1 MTVLPSSSSA
11 AHAAP
16 SGTSGAGAPRVTPA
30 VVLGRVARLRRG
42 GNGDHS
48 DHGGQPRV
56 LLVRARPEWSGPADL
71 DLGGRLVRVVACVSP
86 LAVLE
91 EVVRWTHAPVED
103 GWLVLLTDADEGSLG
118 DSLLAQVHR
127 QRVDVIEPW
136 LAVLEDFGATQAD
149 PRLRGSEYRWVA
161 PALLEA
167 RPAAGWP
174 RRPGGLLGRED
185 ALAELAAARLGLT
198 ELGLGAA
205 DLDIATLL
213 RWTTTPGATAALGRL
228 GADERAGLTRYL
240 VERTGRAGQALFT
253 LTAAGNGD
261 RALALGLVCD
271 CLWPRSRPGHRGSA
285 EPPAGTSGAGAG
297 GGSGVGTDAV
307 ERVVERAR
315 VRVERYFGDVRLDDT
330 TMRAFAD
337 AVREVVTTA
346 LLTARP
352 GAGRLGLDAAGARGV
367 AEDASATLHPEDGV
381 PALLDT
387 ADRLLGDLDARA
399 AGAASD
405 LLRSGFDHRLGVVA
419 AAVRDSLTVA
429 QSGVHRSLLA
439 GAARDVMAAVGS
451 LRGHLLAGLDR
462 PEVERAAMAA
472 RLVGWLATQPTGSL
486 TATATGSP
494 ATGSPTTGVPAG
506 PTSLAAALDAHLDDG
521 AWADV
526 ALSHLAAGTP
536 APAVG
541 SVYRDLY
548 LVAARR
554 RRALDATF
562 ARLLAQWTT
571 TGRSAPAGSAGSAG
585 PLCVEEVL
593 DRVVRPAVTARG
605 GRVLLLVL
613 DGMSA
618 AVAAQLAAELRRER
632 WEECDPL
639 GLPVAE
645 PTDPARRRAAL
656 AVLPTVTTTSRTSLF
671 AGRLVTGDKTTEKAE
686 FENHP
691 RWGRRPARLFH
702 HADLAGAPGVALD
715 GELTDALTSEIP
727 LVAVVINT
735 IDDTLDRGRPHDDG
749 GWSLADVGRLRAV
762 LGYARTAG
770 RAVILTSDH
779 GHVVDHRAERLD
791 PAADADILSARHR
804 ACGPGEGEGAAA
816 EVLLAG
822 PRVLSPDG
830 RIVALWDPD
839 THYLSRRG
847 GYHGGASPAEVT
859 VPVLAFLPFRL
870 SAASTSRHLP
880 PGWRPLPDQRPRW
893 WSLETTDLLGNL
905 DGLAGGDTVL
915 VGRPTAA
922 STASAPVSAAAGST
936 AANSGTDAT
945 MALPRKRRR
954 PAEEQTGP
962 ALFDLPA
969 EAAGG
974 PVAHPG
980 ADPAPGGSAVPGRA
994 PADDTAVTGAGA
1006 GADAGAGAAGR
1017 AGAGDGS
1024 TDPIDFLVAG
1034 LLASELFRSQ
1044 LDGLARKVPVE
1055 KVEAAVR
1062 ALLGANG
1069 TLATS
1074 VVAEQAGE
1082 RAVRAGGFAVTLRR
1096 LFNIDNYPVLEPID
1110 DGHTLRLNVDLLRTQ
1125 FGLTP

>member
-11 AHAAP
+11 GHAAP
-16 SGTSGAGAPRVTPA
+16 SGMSGAGAPRVTPA
-30 VVLGRVARLRRG
+30 IVLGRVARLRRG
-42 GNGDHS
+42 GHS
-48 DHGGQPRV
+48 DHRDQPRV

-71 DLGGRLVRVVACVSP
+71 DLGGRPVRVVACVSP

-103 GWLVLLTDADEGSLG
+103 GWLVLLTDADEESLG

-149 PRLRGSEYRWVA
+149 PRLRAPEYRWVA

-228 GADERAGLTRYL
+228 GDDERAGVTRYL

-271 CLWPRSRPGHRGSA
+271 CLWPRPQPAQRGSA
-285 EPPAGTSGAGAG
+285 EPPAGTSGPGAGPGSGAGAG
-297 GGSGVGTDAV
+297 AV

-315 VRVERYFGDVRLDDT
+315 VRVERYFGDVLLDDV

-337 AVREVVTTA
+337 AVHEVVTTA

-352 GAGRLGLDAAGARGV
+352 GAGSLGVGAAGGRG
-367 AEDASATLHPEDGV
+367 ATEDASVTLHPDDGV

-405 LLRSGFDHRLGVVA
+405 ILRSGFDHRLGMVA
-419 AAVRDSLTVA
+419 GAVRDFLA
-429 QSGVHRSLLA
+429 AAESGVHRSLLA
-439 GAARDVMAAVGS
+439 RAARDVMTAVGS
-451 LRGHLLAGLDR
+451 LRGHLLAGLNR

-486 TATATGSP
+486 TTTGAP
-494 ATGSPTTGVPAG
+494 ATGATAG

-521 AWADV
+521 AWADI

-536 APAVG
+536 APVVG
-541 SVYRDLY
+541 SAYGDLY
-548 LVAARR
+548 LVVARR
-554 RRALDATF
+554 RRALDAAF

-571 TGRSAPAGSAGSAG
+571 TGRPAPAVQPVPAGPAA
-585 PLCVEEVL
+585 PLCVEDVL
-593 DRVVRPAVTARG
+593 DRVVRPVVTARG
-605 GRVLLLVL
+605 GRALLLVL

-639 GLPVAE
+639 GLPEA
-645 PTDPARRRAAL
+645 DPAGSARRRAAL
-656 AVLPTVTTTSRTSLF
+656 AVLPTVTTTSRTSLL
-671 AGRLVTGDKTTEKAE
+671 AGRLVTGDKTTEKTE

-691 RWGRRPARLFH
+691 RWGRRPTSLFH

-715 GELTDALTSEIP
+715 GALTDALTSDIP

-735 IDDTLDRGRPHDDG
+735 IDDMLDRGRPHDDG

-779 GHVVDHRAERLD
+779 GHVVDHRAERLT
-791 PAADADILSARHR
+791 PAADAEILSARHR
-804 ACGPGEGEGAAA
+804 ACAPGEGEGVAA

-822 PRVLSPDG
+822 PRVLAPGG

-839 THYLSRRG
+839 THYLGRHG

-870 SAASTSRHLP
+870 SAASTNRHLP

-893 WSLETTDLLGNL
+893 WSLETTDLLGGL
-905 DGLAGGDTVL
+905 DSLAGGETVL
-915 VGRPTAA
+915 LGRPASSAALAASAASAATAA
-922 STASAPVSAAAGST
+922 DGGAE
-936 AANSGTDAT
+936 AT
-945 MALPRKRRR
+945 VALPRKRRR

-969 EAAGG
+969 AATGGPSARPSADPAAGG
-974 PVAHPG
+974 APEPG
-980 ADPAPGGSAVPGRA
+980 ARMPGGAVAGASVPGGA
-994 PADDTAVTGAGA
+994 AADEAVALGATGRPGAGGGPA
-1006 GADAGAGAAGR
+1006 
-1017 AGAGDGS
+1017 
-1024 TDPIDFLVAG
+1024 DPIDVLVAG

-1074 VVAEQAGE
+1074 VVAARAGE
-1082 RAVRAGGFAVTLRR
+1082 RPVRAGGFAVTLRR

-1110 DGHTLRLNVDLLRTQ
+1110 DGHTLRLNVDLLRAQ
-1125 FGLTP
+1125 FGLAV